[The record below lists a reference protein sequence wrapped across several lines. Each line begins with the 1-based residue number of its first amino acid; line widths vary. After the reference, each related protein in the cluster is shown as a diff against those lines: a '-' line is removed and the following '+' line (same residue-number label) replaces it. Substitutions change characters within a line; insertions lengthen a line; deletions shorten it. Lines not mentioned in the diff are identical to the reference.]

1 VEVEMT
7 TNIRY
12 RTFLIRPFVTTNAN
26 GRFSASAVITDP
38 SDEERTVG
46 VDGDFGRRQEAVDR
60 AVEVAMA
67 QIDQRRIASD
77 HHMRG

>member
-1 VEVEMT
+1 MT

-12 RTFLIRPFVTTNAN
+12 RTFLIRPFVTANAN
-26 GRFSASAVITDP
+26 GRFAASAVITDP

-46 VDGDFGRRQEAVDR
+46 VDGDFGQRQEAVDR

-67 QIDQRRIASD
+67 HIDQRHIASD

>member
-1 VEVEMT
+1 
-7 TNIRY
+7 
-12 RTFLIRPFVTTNAN
+12 VTTNAN

-46 VDGDFGRRQEAVDR
+46 VDGDFGQRQEAVGR

-67 QIDQRRIASD
+67 HIDQRHIASD